1 MMILLIMKKLLLI
14 LKLKLI
20 NLKLNQL
27 LENLN
32 LNNININN
40 NNYNKNSNNNNNN
53 KNICL
58 EINLVEL
65 IQFKNLNKNLINN
78 QIKYL
83 MININKCMMTL
94 LTCQNKLIKIWN
106 YHNNKFQNIQEVN
119 QMPQITSLN

>member
-94 LTCQNKLIKIWN
+94 LTCQNKLIKI
-106 YHNNKFQNIQEVN
+106 
-119 QMPQITSLN
+119 